1 MHSNNDDRTKPATFE
16 AAIDSYMD
24 SDMYDQEAQDF
35 NKHYMELRKNLDKKD
50 RCRLDQL
57 ISELYNSDMR
67 FARYAFEQAQKS
79 SQRDYDCEIT
89 C

>member
-1 MHSNNDDRTKPATFE
+1 MHSNNDDRTNPATFE

-35 NKHYMELRKNLDKKD
+35 NKHYMELRNNLDRKD
-50 RCRLDQL
+50 RNRLDQL
-57 ISELYNSDMR
+57 IAELYNSDMR
-67 FARYAFEQAQKS
+67 FARYAFEQATKS
-79 SQRDYDCEIT
+79 KQSEYDCEIT